1 MAQEI
6 PRGTIRNT
14 DKRIYWGTYKEILK
28 SGEVKLRQLWLTE
41 ESFKKRRIANREC
54 SKAARK
60 YNAIEGNVR
69 HQQRKKVV
77 GQAQQKAQALYP
89 LRKLIA
95 SAKIRATKK
104 GLTFNICAEDLI
116 LPTVCPLLGIPL
128 VRGIGK
134 ICAGSPS
141 LDRKVPSL
149 GYIKGNVWIISFK
162 ANAIKQNATLQEL
175 ELLVTNLK
183 EHLNG
188 SFI

>member
-14 DKRIYWGTYKEILK
+14 DKRMYWSTYKEILK

-41 ESFKKRRIANREC
+41 ESFKKRRVANREC
-54 SKAARK
+54 SKASRK
-60 YNAIEGNVR
+60 HNALKDNAQ

-77 GQAQQKAQALYP
+77 LQIQQKAQALYP
-89 LRKLIA
+89 LRRLVA

-104 GLTFNICAEDLI
+104 GLAFDICIEDLI

-128 VRGIGK
+128 VRGINK

-149 GYIKGNVWIISFK
+149 GYIKGNVWVISFK
-162 ANAIKQNATLQEL
+162 ANAIKQNATIQEL
-175 ELLVTNLK
+175 ELLVANLK
-183 EHLNG
+183 KHLDA
-188 SFI
+188 